1 MRFRPALRIFLQ
13 ALTLVAVAGC
23 ATSHPAQSP
32 SSSPGGVHPAA
43 EPVPPEYR
51 AAIET
56 SERIGLDIYRRDH
69 AASRTTD
76 ILRQLPGAP
85 SSQESA
91 GWLTK
96 DIGNDVY
103 RVVYL
108 QGSKDDLRAWAEAD
122 YHVGSDSIVKP
133 HLISPPRPLSPD
145 EMPLA
150 RAVQTAMASEWLR
163 CAEHY
168 NVVVRPAGSEDA
180 SIHVYLL
187 PARITMDSFPQSGF
201 HDFSVSADGSKVID
215 HYSQTKACIEATANP
230 PSGAKLQGLVATH
243 LTSPA
248 PTAFHVFMS
257 LDYAMPVYTVTV
269 DNGLLWTI
277 DKGRI
282 RSQGKVGRR

>member
-1 MRFRPALRIFLQ
+1 VRFRPALRIFLQ
-13 ALTLVAVAGC
+13 AVALVAVAGC
-23 ATSHPAQSP
+23 ATSQPAQSP
-32 SSSPGGVHPAA
+32 SSSPGGAHPAV

-51 AAIET
+51 AAIEA
-56 SERIGLDIYRRDH
+56 SERIGLDVYRRDR

-76 ILRQLPGAP
+76 ILQQLPGAP
-85 SSQESA
+85 SLRESA

-96 DIGNDVY
+96 DVGNDVY

-108 QGSKDDLRAWAEAD
+108 QGSKDDFRAWAEAD

-133 HLISPPRPLSPD
+133 RLISPPRPLSPD
-145 EMPLA
+145 ETALA
-150 RAVQTAMASEWLR
+150 RAIRTAMSAEWLR
-163 CAEHY
+163 CAERY
-168 NVVVRPAGSEDA
+168 NVVARPASSEDA

-215 HYSQTKACIEATANP
+215 HYSQTKACIGATANSS
-230 PSGAKLQGLVATH
+230 SGAKLQGLIATH

-257 LDYAMPVYTVTV
+257 LDYAMPVYTLTV
-269 DNGLLWTI
+269 DNGLLWSI

-282 RSQGKVGRR
+282 HSQGKVGRR